1 MKIHYPIISGVYRRF
16 FSENPRKQPDAKE
29 LNVLAVI
36 KFKPLKN
43 PVHAHLAWATL
54 ARGCLF
60 FVVGGPMYDASSSS
74 EVRHWFLSQT
84 GAVTFSDCDSA
95 PVPKFLNPDLDQKI
109 YQI

>member
-60 FVVGGPMYDASSSS
+60 FRSRRAY
-74 EVRHWFLSQT
+74 VRCIIQ
-84 GAVTFSDCDSA
+84 
-95 PVPKFLNPDLDQKI
+95 Q
-109 YQI
+109 